1 MRKITGLCIIVAL
14 LVSIFDIIDVN
25 DITLNGKEIFTTD
38 NACAQHNDDDL
49 NDSGYHAFSLN
60 LQIFN
65 LPQTA
70 SCTFFAEAPEHPLP
84 CFDIPAS
91 LSLILTYAVPRLLK
105 RHSNQTNTF
114 LTTGEHHG

>member
-1 MRKITGLCIIVAL
+1 MASRLFQKKAKLRSV
-14 LVSIFDIIDVN
+14 FDIIDVN

-70 SCTFFAEAPEHPLP
+70 SCTGTSAALF
-84 CFDIPAS
+84 
-91 LSLILTYAVPRLLK
+91 
-105 RHSNQTNTF
+105 
-114 LTTGEHHG
+114 

>member
-49 NDSGYHAFSLN
+49 NDTARNILRAGLPFAVQFSTIRHVLSFFFVLYFSGVCTSAR
-60 LQIFN
+60 IF
-65 LPQTA
+65 
-70 SCTFFAEAPEHPLP
+70 
-84 CFDIPAS
+84 
-91 LSLILTYAVPRLLK
+91 PR
-105 RHSNQTNTF
+105 
-114 LTTGEHHG
+114 

>member
-38 NACAQHNDDDL
+38 NACAQHNDHDL

-84 CFDIPAS
+84 CFDIPAYPQPV
-91 LSLILTYAVPRLLK
+91 LADGEAE
-105 RHSNQTNTF
+105 
-114 LTTGEHHG
+114 TGFQCSVRGRWCRNFFRR

>member
-49 NDSGYHAFSLN
+49 NDSGYHAFRLTCKYLTCRKRQAALFLPKRRN
-60 LQIFN
+60 IRCLVLIF
-65 LPQTA
+65 PPT
-70 SCTFFAEAPEHPLP
+70 
-84 CFDIPAS
+84 
-91 LSLILTYAVPRLLK
+91 LSLILTYAAPRLLK